1 MNTLDIIILVPAAW
15 LAYRGFS
22 KGLIL
27 TLTSL
32 VALIAGVY
40 FSIHFSGFVADW
52 LRNDNGFDN
61 RYINII
67 AFAIVFAATVIIIQL
82 IGKLFDKVASW
93 AALGFLNRLA
103 GLALGLVKAALF
115 LGITLFIINN
125 FDTHNKLITKKMQSE
140 SFFYQPLSMVVPGI
154 WPIVKNWLPEKEKK
168 ENPKDQTPAI
178 EV

>member
-1 MNTLDIIILVPAAW
+1 MNTLDIIILVPAIW

-32 VALIAGVY
+32 VALIAGIY
-40 FSIHFSGFVADW
+40 FSIHFAGFVADW
-52 LRNDNGFDN
+52 LREDNGFEN

-67 AFAIVFAATVIIIQL
+67 SFAIVFAATVIVIQL
-82 IGKLFDKVASW
+82 IGKLFDKVANW

-103 GLALGLVKAALF
+103 GLALGLIKAVLF

-125 FDTHNKLITKKMQSE
+125 FDTHNKIITPKMQSG
-140 SFFYQPLSMVVPGI
+140 SYFYEPLSGVVPRI
-154 WPIVKNWLPEKEKK
+154 WPVVRSWLPEKEIK
-168 ENPKDQTPAI
+168 EKPKIPAPVI